1 MRNVALLL
9 IAALAIFGG
18 GFLLGRGHRPAPVE
32 VIKETR
38 DTLYIR
44 DTLIAEVAAAPC
56 YIYRTEEVVI
66 PVHDTIVARD
76 TIYASVERTTLKYED
91 STYTAIVSGI
101 YPRLDSL
108 AIYPR
113 KEVVTIHTTERVT
126 VPRRWGIG
134 LQAGY
139 GGVLADGKIA
149 TGPYIGVGVTYN
161 LFGW

>member
-18 GFLLGRGHRPAPVE
+18 GFLLGRGHRPAPV
-32 VIKETR
+32 VTETR

-76 TIYASVERTTLKYED
+76 TIYASVERTTLRYED

-113 KEVVTIHTTERVT
+113 KEVVTIHTTERV
-126 VPRRWGIG
+126 PKANRWGLG

-139 GGVLADGKIA
+139 GGVLADGKLA
-149 TGPYIGVGVTYN
+149 TGPYIGVGISWN
-161 LFGW
+161 LATW

>member
-1 MRNVALLL
+1 MRRFVPVIALLAVALL
-9 IAALAIFGG
+9 AFLA
-18 GFLLGRGHRPAPVE
+18 GRATRPAPVE

-38 DTLYIR
+38 DTLIIR
-44 DTLIAEVAAAPC
+44 DTLTAEVAAAPC

-76 TIYASVERTTLKYED
+76 TIYAAVERTTLKYED

-113 KEVVTIHTTERVT
+113 KEVVTIHTTERVA